1 MGQSLSRRKRLAFGA
16 MMVLLTI
23 VLCTVTLEF
32 GLAMF
37 MSPEQSANWNAFHP
51 ERGWA
56 LIPGQY
62 TVKPMNGVRSFPL
75 SINEVG
81 LRAHRPIEATRVR
94 RRLLVLGDSFTF
106 AREVRTERIFTQ
118 QLQDLL
124 VEQGRGDIEVLN
136 AGVPAYGTAQQ
147 LLLMRELSTKHR
159 LKPELVLL
167 VFFTNDILDNLCLSY
182 GNLATQ
188 PTRPCFGLQNGS
200 LVLQHHP
207 REEFNPADDTLV
219 AAPAARGLRSV
230 AVGRALAEE
239 WIQTRPT
246 LIRLLGYIGIDA
258 TVPRM
263 PGLLNGWYRDDV
275 VTSGTK
281 LTGALLRELQRD
293 AAENGSELIVTMVPS
308 PFQVYPETYIPLLE
322 RSFAGNPMVSAFVSD
337 RLRPQRIVAQ
347 ICREASIPF
356 LDLMPTFDRHSTSSL
371 FIPRDGHLTESGHT
385 LVGQSLLEFVVE
397 NLPVSAG

>member
-1 MGQSLSRRKRLAFGA
+1 
-16 MMVLLTI
+16 
-23 VLCTVTLEF
+23 
-32 GLAMF
+32 
-37 MSPEQSANWNAFHP
+37 
-51 ERGWA
+51 
-56 LIPGQY
+56 
-62 TVKPMNGVRSFPL
+62 MNGVRSFPL

-94 RRLLVLGDSFTF
+94 TRLLVLGDSFTF

-147 LLLMRELSTKHR
+147 LLLMRELATKHR

-207 REEFNPADDTLV
+207 QEEFNPADDTLV

-293 AAENGSELIVTMVPS
+293 AAENGSNLIVTMVPS

-356 LDLMPTFDRHSTSSL
+356 LDLMPTFDRHSNSSL